1 LKGDKKMSKVKKTNA
16 GICPKCGEENGVEY
30 IDHDFCGDYLIHLC
44 YCNNCGTH
52 FREFEALQYTGYEYT
67 DENGQDHEFNEEGEE
82 I

>member
-1 LKGDKKMSKVKKTNA
+1 MSKVKKTSA
-16 GICPKCGEENGVEY
+16 GVCPKCGEENTVEY

-44 YCNNCGTH
+44 YCNNCNTH